1 MQLKVIILMLAGSA
15 LSLAAVY
22 GTFVHVQSMTNEI
35 ERLRDE
41 ADRIQEVISIP
52 VLARDI
58 ERGTLISRDDFS
70 TLAITASVLPPTIL
84 SDLTALPGD
93 LSDRYVAFRDIPA
106 NSIIFLTDLALASAD
121 GLEPD
126 QASLDGRRFLLAP
139 ANLQILAT
147 QVAVNEQVDI
157 YWTRETET
165 SQLETRLLAVG
176 IKVVELPSITTSEQS
191 ELIENRVK
199 LPSADEVLLEG
210 TTDDVARI
218 LQARASAPNSEFRLM
233 PARDDVE
240 LTMQE
245 VLISEDTLEQ
255 LPILRTSDST
265 VGEQLTDNVQ
275 KALNLSFA
283 PKPSQPT
290 TCKLSIVRSAMRS
303 EVEVPC

>member
-1 MQLKVIILMLAGSA
+1 MLAGSA

>member
-70 TLAITASVLPPTIL
+70 TQAITASVLPPTIL

>member
-52 VLARDI
+52 VLERDI

-157 YWTRETET
+157 YWTRKTET

-210 TTDDVARI
+210 TADDVARI

>member
-1 MQLKVIILMLAGSA
+1 MLAGSA
-15 LSLAAVY
+15 LSLSAVY
-22 GTFVHVQSMTNEI
+22 GTFAHVQSMTNEI
-35 ERLRDE
+35 ERLRKE

-84 SDLTALPGD
+84 NDLTALPGD

-147 QVAVNEQVDI
+147 QVSVNEQVDI

-210 TTDDVARI
+210 TADDVARI

-245 VLISEDTLEQ
+245 ILISEDTLEQ

-275 KALNLSFA
+275 KALDLSFA

>member
-210 TTDDVARI
+210 TADDVARI

>member
-1 MQLKVIILMLAGSA
+1 MLAGSA

-41 ADRIQEVISIP
+41 ADRIQEVMSIP

>member
-1 MQLKVIILMLAGSA
+1 MLAGSA

-139 ANLQILAT
+139 ANSQILAT

-176 IKVVELPSITTSEQS
+176 VKVVELPSITTSEQS
-191 ELIENRVK
+191 ELIENKVK
-199 LPSADEVLLEG
+199 LPSANEVLLEG
-210 TTDDVARI
+210 TADDVARI

-245 VLISEDTLEQ
+245 ILISEDTLEQ

>member
-1 MQLKVIILMLAGSA
+1 MLAGSA

-210 TTDDVARI
+210 TADDVARI